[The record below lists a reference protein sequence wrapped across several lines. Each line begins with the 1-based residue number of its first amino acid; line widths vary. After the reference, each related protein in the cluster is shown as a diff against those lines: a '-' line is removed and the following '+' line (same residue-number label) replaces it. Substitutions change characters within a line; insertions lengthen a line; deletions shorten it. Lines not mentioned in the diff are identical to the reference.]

1 MAAKVLVVDD
11 EPGIRRVL
19 TGYLEAAGFEVHQA
33 GTGEDAVAQV
43 RRHEPDVVLLDVML
57 PDVGRALTPDGGPTP
72 SSGFKDLGSRP

>member
-33 GTGEDAVAQV
+33 
-43 RRHEPDVVLLDVML
+43 
-57 PDVGRALTPDGGPTP
+57 
-72 SSGFKDLGSRP
+72 